1 MSITNINLSSNAHK
15 EIIMK
20 LCDRNKFYKED
31 VYIEI
36 NRDFPPAFKEIQIK
50 LFGISEYN
58 KKIDGIFKG
67 LEHFGYFITV
77 EENSRKKVVG
87 FIIYNIEKIQN
98 KSYLS
103 FILID
108 KKYQKNSFGT
118 KLVNKYIKEVE
129 EKKLFCATVKVENEL
144 VANFYHKF
152 GFDKHSDLIETEV
165 DEKYEILHYF
175 PKGSAKALKL
185 IKSVPSDILPLLLTK
200 FIKSRNIET

>member
-20 LCDRNKFYKED
+20 LCNGNKFHEGD
-31 VYIEI
+31 VYLEI
-36 NRDFPPAFKEIQIK
+36 NKDFPPDYKDKVIK
-50 LFGISEYN
+50 LIGISEYN
-58 KKIDGIFKG
+58 KKIEGIFKG

-98 KSYLS
+98 KSYLL

-118 KLVNKYIKEVE
+118 KLVNKFIEEVE
-129 EKKLFCATVKVENEL
+129 EKKLFYATVKVENEL
-144 VANFYHKF
+144 VTNFYKKF

-165 DEKYEILHYF
+165 DEKYDILHYF

-185 IKSVPSDILPLLLTK
+185 IKSVPSEILPLLLTK